1 MSTMTRTQLL
11 DAATS
16 VVRRRGYAAFSYA
29 DLAEAVGIRKPSVH
43 HHFPTKADLALEM
56 VSRYSGDFM
65 ARLRSAQQGSVEQR
79 SAGQGGPGAVR
90 LLEFYAGLY
99 REGLEDGQACLCAT
113 LAAEAEAVP
122 EEARRAVARFFAAN
136 VDWLTGLVAQGI
148 ASGELAAIPD
158 PGQAARGFLSAV
170 QGAMFTARAL
180 GDVSYFDGVAASAVE
195 GLRPRA
201 AH

>member
-1 MSTMTRTQLL
+1 MSTTRTQLL

-29 DLAEAVGIRKPSVH
+29 DLAEAVGIRKPSIH
-43 HHFPTKADLALEM
+43 HHFPTKADLGLEM
-56 VSRYSGDFM
+56 VSRYGADFM
-65 ARLRSAQQGSVEQR
+65 ARLRAAQQG
-79 SAGQGGPGAVR
+79 GAAAAD

-99 REGLEDGQACLCAT
+99 REGLPDGQACLCAT

-122 EEARRAVARFFAAN
+122 EETRRAVARFFTAN
-136 VDWLTGLVAQGI
+136 VDWLTLVVTDGI
-148 ASGELAAIPD
+148 AAGELAATPS

-180 GDVSYFDGVAASAVE
+180 GDVSYFDDVAASAVAA
-195 GLRPRA
+195 LRPPTAR
-201 AH
+201 

>member
-1 MSTMTRTQLL
+1 MSTTTRTQLL

-56 VSRYSGDFM
+56 VSRYSGDFL
-65 ARLRSAQQGSVEQR
+65 ARLRSARQDAAE
-79 SAGQGGPGAVR
+79 QGGPGAVG

-99 REGLEDGQACLCAT
+99 REGLQDGRACLCAT

-122 EEARRAVARFFAAN
+122 EEARRAVARFFTAN
-136 VDWLTGLVAQGI
+136 ADWLTGLIAQGI
-148 ASGELAAIPD
+148 ASGELAATTD
-158 PGQAARGFLSAV
+158 PGRAARGFLSAV

-195 GLRPRA
+195 ALRPRA
-201 AH
+201 AR